1 MILLYGVFPDFWG
14 VEVGA
19 GGGGGEGVG
28 WASIRQGTFIRGERR
43 IQ

>member
-1 MILLYGVFPDFWG
+1 MILLYGVFPNFWG

-19 GGGGGEGVG
+19 GGGGGGVG

>member
-19 GGGGGEGVG
+19 GGGGGRRWLGVY
-28 WASIRQGTFIRGERR
+28 
-43 IQ
+43 